1 MNVKLSLLDKQLK
14 TFLAAYLIIVTIGVS
29 IGLIY
34 LSQTTSMTPK
44 GTVERFNGSQTE
56 TDNLDFPDNYP
67 KPISELLVST
77 HNHILGLSFIFF
89 SVGLIFYFNSIVKGI
104 LKTILMLEPLISIIT
119 TFGSI
124 WLIRFVD
131 PAFVYLTFLS
141 SILMYT
147 GFYIIVLISLFEL
160 LISARKEKGENNKV
174 GEE

>member
-1 MNVKLSLLDKQLK
+1 MNLKLSLLDKELK
-14 TFLAAYLIIVTIGVS
+14 TFLAVYLIIIAIGVF

-56 TDNLDFPDNYP
+56 TDEFDLPDSYP

-89 SVGLIFYFNSIVKGI
+89 SAGLIFYFNSIVKGI
-104 LKTILMLEPLISIIT
+104 IKTILMVEPLISIII

-141 SILMYT
+141 STLMYI
-147 GFYIIVLISLFEL
+147 GFYVIIFISVFDLLF
-160 LISARKEKGENNKV
+160 KKMK
-174 GEE
+174 

>member
-1 MNVKLSLLDKQLK
+1 MNLRLSVLDKDLR
-14 TFLAAYLIIVTIGVS
+14 TFLAVYLIIVAIGVS

-44 GTVERFNGSQTE
+44 GTVERFNGSETE
-56 TDNLDFPDNYP
+56 VAELDIPESYP
-67 KPISELLVST
+67 KPIGELLLST

-89 SVGLIFYFNSIVKGI
+89 SVGLIFYFNSIIKGM
-104 LKTILMLEPLISIIT
+104 LKTVLMVEPLISIAV

-124 WLIRFVD
+124 WLIRFAD

-147 GFYIIVLISLFEL
+147 GFYIIVFISLYEL
-160 LISARKEKGENNKV
+160 IFRKRIK
-174 GEE
+174 

>member
-1 MNVKLSLLDKQLK
+1 MNIKLSLLDKQLK

-44 GTVERFNGSQTE
+44 GTIERFNGSE
-56 TDNLDFPDNYP
+56 TKEVELDIPESYP

-89 SVGLIFYFNSIVKGI
+89 SVGLIFYFNTIIKGM
-104 LKTILMLEPLISIIT
+104 LKTVLMVEPLISSII

-131 PAFVYLTFLS
+131 PAFVYLTFIS

-160 LISARKEKGENNKV
+160 LISA
-174 GEE
+174 

>member
-1 MNVKLSLLDKQLK
+1 MNLKLFLLDKELK
-14 TFLAAYLIIVTIGVS
+14 TFLAVYLIIVAIGVS

-44 GTVERFNGSQTE
+44 GTVERFNGSE
-56 TDNLDFPDNYP
+56 TKEVELDIPESYP
-67 KPISELLVST
+67 KPIGELLVST

-89 SVGLIFYFNSIVKGI
+89 SVGLIFYFNSIIKGM
-104 LKTILMLEPLISIIT
+104 LKTVLMVEPLISSII

-141 SILMYT
+141 SLLMYI
-147 GFYIIVLISLFEL
+147 GFYIIVFISLYEL
-160 LISARKEKGENNKV
+160 IFRKRRK
-174 GEE
+174 

>member
-1 MNVKLSLLDKQLK
+1 MNLKLSSLDKELK
-14 TFLAAYLIIVTIGVS
+14 TFFSVYLIIVAIGVF

-56 TDNLDFPDNYP
+56 TGEFDLPEAYP

-89 SVGLIFYFNSIVKGI
+89 SVGLIFYFNSIVKGM
-104 LKTILMLEPLISIIT
+104 LKTILMVEPLISIII

-131 PAFVYLTFLS
+131 PAFVYLTFIS

-147 GFYIIVLISLFEL
+147 GFYIIVFISLFEL
-160 LISARKEKGENNKV
+160 LVFCRKERRKER
-174 GEE
+174 

>member
-1 MNVKLSLLDKQLK
+1 MNLKLSLLDKELR
-14 TFLAAYLIIVTIGVS
+14 TFLAVYLIIVAIGVS

-44 GTVERFNGSQTE
+44 GTIERFNGSE
-56 TDNLDFPDNYP
+56 TKEVELDIPESYP

-89 SVGLIFYFNSIVKGI
+89 SVGLIFYFNSIIKGM
-104 LKTILMLEPLISIIT
+104 LKTVLMVEPLISSII

-147 GFYIIVLISLFEL
+147 GFYIIVSISLYEL
-160 LISARKEKGENNKV
+160 IFRK
-174 GEE
+174 